1 MSQGPPSRPGA
12 RRPGLTVMLDPR
24 LLTLAV
30 CDLASFVALEEYGS
44 FTAAAAALHLSQP
57 GLSARVRRLER
68 GLGIVLV
75 DRSVRTLRFTPQ
87 GRQFLTEARH
97 LLLALVEFQ
106 RRARRDAT
114 PPDPSP
120 A

>member
-1 MSQGPPSRPGA
+1 MSVGPPSRPGS
-12 RRPGLTVMLDPR
+12 RPPALTVRLDPR

-68 GLGIVLV
+68 GLDIVLV
-75 DRSVRTLRFTPQ
+75 DRSTRTLRFTPQ
-87 GRQFLTEARH
+87 GRQFLGEARTVLAR
-97 LLLALVEFQ
+97 LLEFQ
-106 RRARRDAT
+106 RRTHGEAG
-114 PPDPSP
+114 PVSPDP
-120 A
+120 

>member
-1 MSQGPPSRPGA
+1 MSQGPPTRPGA
-12 RRPGLTVMLDPR
+12 RRPGLTDLLDPR

-30 CDLASFVALEEYGS
+30 CDLAAFVALEEYGS

-57 GLSARVRRLER
+57 GLSGRIRRLER

-75 DRSVRTLRFTPQ
+75 DRSVRTLHLTPQ

-97 LLLALVEFQ
+97 LLSALVEFQ
-106 RRARRDAT
+106 RRAQRDGRT
-114 PPDPSP
+114 
-120 A
+120 